1 VALYPY
7 YALPGLFGSNVY
19 PSAVNGS
26 LWSPAILKESERLH
40 FLDSQGQL
48 GMIPFGDEA
57 D

>member
-1 VALYPY
+1 MWAVCAGATTIL
-7 YALPGLFGSNVY
+7 LEWT
-19 PSAVNGS
+19 PSMSGT
-26 LWSPAILKESERLH
+26 SPAILKESERLH